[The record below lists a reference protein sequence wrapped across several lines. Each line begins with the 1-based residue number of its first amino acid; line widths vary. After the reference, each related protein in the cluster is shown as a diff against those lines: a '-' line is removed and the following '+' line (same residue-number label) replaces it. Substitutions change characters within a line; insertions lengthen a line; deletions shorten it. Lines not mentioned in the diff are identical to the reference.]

1 MIKRLLLAPG
11 WGLAFVAISYGTM
24 FVVMVLGTI
33 FVSTLPG
40 LGNFAEPF
48 GAFCGVSLMTVPF
61 IALFLGILLSL
72 LGKLPY
78 TK

>member
-11 WGLAFVAISYGTM
+11 WGLAFVALSYGTM
-24 FVVMVLGTI
+24 FVVMLLGTL

-40 LGNFAEPF
+40 LGHFAETF
-48 GAFCGVSLMTVPF
+48 GTICGVSLMTIPF